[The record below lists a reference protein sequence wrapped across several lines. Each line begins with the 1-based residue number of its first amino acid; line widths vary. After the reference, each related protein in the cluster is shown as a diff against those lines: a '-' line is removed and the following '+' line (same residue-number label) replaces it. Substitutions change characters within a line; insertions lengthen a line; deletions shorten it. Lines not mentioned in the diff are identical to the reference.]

1 MDTIGSSL
9 SAEEL
14 EFCISALQLKIEDI
28 ERDLQENKHSNEEK
42 ETMMTRMKHLDQI
55 QDEFLLKNNAFQS
68 TDLLQVCQLV
78 EEERDY
84 LNTILDQPNAVGEMR
99 RMAQQHLRTANSV
112 LRKLKKYFYSFG
124 IQL

>member
-99 RMAQQHLRTANSV
+99 QMAQQHLRTANSV